1 MPRPEPA
8 FARRWRHKFNAALDR
23 QTGSTTTVKEGSE
36 AFIFPLA
43 QYISLHLIL
52 SGFLL
57 FSLGFLPR
65 SQAWLDGILPLLK
78 IAPSAETKP
87 ATLKQTISADRP
99 EHLFLTPLTA
109 NINVTLA
116 WTIGGLVV
124 SMIWWGAHL
133 RRWWVASR
141 TAERAAGSQ
150 VERDNTVKAAQKALL
165 AAVAGSF
172 ILYPLLV
179 ILGAPITSHVVQTYL
194 FALHFSLL
202 TILPTVYALG
212 IPSLYEAG
220 SFERYRLTRLFCE
233 LEYVHSLHPLAIAV
247 LTPATFRPRTQLE
260 RATVYP
266 VFGALVGAWFGVIPL
281 ALDWDRPW
289 QTWPL
294 PPVLTSI
301 IGFIIGGLASFMHSI
316 TVEAVEAS
324 KAAVTTQAEAER
336 AEQER
341 NGEKSKRKKRK
352 GGKAA

>member
-1 MPRPEPA
+1 MARPEPA
-8 FARRWRHKFNAALDR
+8 FARRWQHKFNAALNR
-23 QTGSTTTVKEGSE
+23 QTGSSTTVKEGSA
-36 AFIFPLA
+36 AFTFPLA

-78 IAPSAETKP
+78 IAPSTETKP
-87 ATLKQTISADRP
+87 ATPKQIISADQP
-99 EHLFLTPLTA
+99 EHPFLTPLTA
-109 NINVTLA
+109 NITVTLG
-116 WTIGGLVV
+116 WTVAGLAV
-124 SMIWWGAHL
+124 SMVWWGAHL

-141 TAERAAGSQ
+141 TAEKTAGSQ
-150 VERDNTVKAAQKALL
+150 IEKDNTVQAAQKALL

-179 ILGAPITSHVVQTYL
+179 ILGAPITSHFVQTYL

-202 TILPTVYALG
+202 TVLPTVYALG

-233 LEYVHSLHPLAIAV
+233 LE
-247 LTPATFRPRTQLE
+247 PRTQLE

-294 PPVLTSI
+294 PPVLTSS
-301 IGFIIGGLASFMHSI
+301 IGFIVGGLASFMHSI
-316 TVEAVEAS
+316 ALEAVEAS
-324 KAAVTTQAEAER
+324 KAAVTTQAEEER
-336 AEQER
+336 AERER
-341 NGEKSKRKKRK
+341 TEEKTKRKKRK
-352 GGKAA
+352 GGKAM